1 MIEVFKTNVNSPD
14 HARMLV
20 TQILRNFNYTA
31 NFDLQD
37 CDRILRVQSDN
48 GPVRAYRLIK
58 IFRDLG
64 FHAEVLQ
71 DYLPAE
77 NDRMI
82 KHYM

>member
-1 MIEVFKTNVNSPD
+1 MIEVFKTNVSNPE
-14 HARMLV
+14 HASMLV
-20 TQILRNFNYTA
+20 NHIFRALNYTA

-71 DYLPAE
+71 DYLPVE

>member
-1 MIEVFKTNVNSPD
+1 MIEVFKTNVNNPENAS
-14 HARMLV
+14 MLV
-20 TQILRNFNYTA
+20 SHILRALNYTA

-37 CDRILRVQSDN
+37 CDRILRVQSGN
-48 GPVRAYRLIK
+48 GPVKAYRLIK